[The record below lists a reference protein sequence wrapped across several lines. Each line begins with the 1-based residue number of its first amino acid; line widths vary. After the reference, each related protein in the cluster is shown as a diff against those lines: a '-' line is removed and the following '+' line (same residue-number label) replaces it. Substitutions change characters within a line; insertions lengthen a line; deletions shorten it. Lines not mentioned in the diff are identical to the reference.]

1 MEQSELRAAIRAEV
15 RSYLTEASVRY
26 APILAGVLAVAL
38 VILLVPDT
46 AFNRAGSG
54 LASGGPSGSVTG
66 TTPGVSPATANPST
80 SPSGGTAGTG
90 AGATGTGGSA
100 GGGGGNIQGVV
111 RGGSTSDIAASGVK
125 CGPGV
130 RQVPWSPYSPPCI
143 GKWAGSNGGAT
154 SHGVTASTITLALR
168 NPSDWDTAAQG
179 TGTPT
184 FAQIAADMQ
193 VLVDYFNTQYELYGR
208 KVQIKQF
215 NGQGSFFAEASNQD
229 QQGASAD
236 AQTAYNDGAMIDGFP
251 ITAGTYSDA
260 EAAHGIISFAP
271 GNSEAA
277 FKGHAPYMYGTPLGP
292 VAEIQG
298 AGIGS
303 VVCQRMAN
311 MNAVFAGDA
320 TYQHMTR
327 KFGILEPQQPEYT
340 GGAAVAMQEMKSC
353 GVSATY
359 YSYSADLST
368 EAQSAAE
375 ITAAMKQAG
384 ITTAIMLTDPFMSQF
399 MTDSA
404 AQAQYNP
411 EWVFTIFTQTMARQ
425 ASAGEMAHSLDINPW
440 HATTGPPNQRL
451 CARIYSLAS
460 HGAAPKSSPVGLDA
474 ECSLLLALFAALQQ
488 AGPDLTPQSFSTG
501 WFSVP
506 ASNGSSDFGR
516 WSNGPNQW
524 SPDASFSV
532 LQWTAG
538 GTSQYDG
545 GTGGWVPCGGSV
557 DYPYQGPN
565 LGSGQLQCF
574 GH

>member
-15 RSYLTEASVRY
+15 RSYLSEAAVRY
-26 APILAGVLAVAL
+26 MPILAGVLAVAL
-38 VILLVPDT
+38 VVLLVPDT

-54 LASGGPSGSVTG
+54 LASGGSNGSVNG
-66 TTPGVSPATANPST
+66 TTSGITPGTINPSA
-80 SPSGGTAGTG
+80 SPSNGNVGNGAGGTGGTASG
-90 AGATGTGGSA
+90 A
-100 GGGGGNIQGVV
+100 GGNIQGVI
-111 RGGSTSDIAASGVK
+111 RGGSTSNVAASGVT

-130 RQVPWSPYSPPCI
+130 GQVPWSPYSPPCI

-154 SHGVTASTITLALR
+154 THGVTASTINLVLR
-168 NPSDWDTAAQG
+168 NPSDWDTAAQA

-184 FAQIAADMQ
+184 FAQISADMQ
-193 VLVDYFNTQYELYGR
+193 VMVDYFNTQYELYGR
-208 KVQIKQF
+208 KVVIKQF

-236 AQTAYNDGAMIDGFP
+236 ATTAHDTEGAMIDGFP

-260 EAAHGIISFAP
+260 EASRGIISFAP

-303 VVCQRMAN
+303 VVCQRMAK
-311 MNAVFAGDA
+311 MNAVFAGDP
-320 TYQHMTR
+320 TYQHTTR
-327 KFGILEPQQPEYT
+327 KFAILEPDQPEYT
-340 GGAAVAMQEMKSC
+340 GGAAVASQEMQAC
-353 GVSATY
+353 GVTAKIY
-359 YSYSADLST
+359 PYSAVLNN
-368 EAQSAAE
+368 EAQQAAQF
-375 ITAAMKQAG
+375 TAQMKADG
-384 ITTAIMLTDPFMSQF
+384 DTTAIMLTDPFMNQF
-399 MTDSA
+399 MTA
-404 AQAQYNP
+404 AASQAQYNP

-425 ASAGEMAHSLDINPW
+425 ATASEMAHAIDINPW
-440 HATTGPPNQRL
+440 HATTGPPNERI
-451 CARIYSLAS
+451 CAHVYSLAS
-460 HGAAPKSSPVGLDA
+460 HGAAPKSSPAGLDA

-488 AGPDLTPQSFSTG
+488 AGPGLTPQNFSRG

-506 ASNGSSDFGR
+506 DSNGSSDFGR
-516 WSNGPNQW
+516 WSNGPNHW

-532 LQWTAG
+532 LQWTAS

-545 GTGGWVPCGGSV
+545 GTGGWVPCGGPV
-557 DYPYQGPN
+557 DYPYQGAN